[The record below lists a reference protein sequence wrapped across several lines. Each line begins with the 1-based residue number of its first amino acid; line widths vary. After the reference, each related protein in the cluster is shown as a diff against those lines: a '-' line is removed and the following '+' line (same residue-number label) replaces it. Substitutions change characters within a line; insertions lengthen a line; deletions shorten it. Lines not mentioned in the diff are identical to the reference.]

1 MRESEL
7 SNLVEKKDGKLNH
20 ELATKGANLSGGEKQ
35 RIALARA
42 LYSDKDLIILDE
54 FTSALD
60 NETEDKI
67 VQNIKKLGDEG
78 KIVIIITHRKSPLSI
93 TNKIIDLEKF

>member
-1 MRESEL
+1 MSEI
-7 SNLVEKKDGKLNH
+7 SEMVENKKDKLNH
-20 ELATKGANLSGGEKQ
+20 SLTTGGGNLSGGEKQ

-42 LYSDKDLIILDE
+42 LYTDADILILDE

-60 NETEDKI
+60 NETEEKI
-67 VQNIKKLGDEG
+67 VKNIEKLRDEG

-93 TNKIIDLEKF
+93 TNKIIDLEKC

>member
-1 MRESEL
+1 M
-7 SNLVEKKDGKLNH
+7 
-20 ELATKGANLSGGEKQ
+20 Q

-67 VQNIKKLGDEG
+67 VQNIKKLGDQG

>member
-20 ELATKGANLSGGEKQ
+20 ELTTNGANLSGGEKQ

-67 VQNIKKLGDEG
+67 VQNIKKLGEEG

>member
-20 ELATKGANLSGGEKQ
+20 ELATNGTNLSGGEKQ

-67 VQNIKKLGDEG
+67 VQNIKKLGEEG

>member
-20 ELATKGANLSGGEKQ
+20 ELATNGANLSGGEKQ

-78 KIVIIITHRKSPLSI
+78 KIVIIITHRKSPISI